1 MSSPSFDL
9 SVVREAKENPEKT
22 GRVKS
27 LVFHTAFFFV
37 VFFRV
42 THDGQIARGTIRS
55 LARRRSSTSTCHVRL
70 PAAYFA
76 SKLTK
81 TPFQSILTTQ
91 CDNVR

>member
-9 SVVREAKENPEKT
+9 SVVREAKENTEKT

-27 LVFHTAFFFV
+27 LVFHAAFFFFV

-42 THDGQIARGTIRS
+42 THDGQIARGTLRS

-81 TPFQSILTTQ
+81 TPFQSILTRS
-91 CDNVR
+91 DHSM